1 METANAVDAE
11 GRDIASTGRIIIPGL
26 ASGHAVFHWG
36 LQSFLVLLPDIQAAF
51 QLSGVG
57 VGAILTV
64 REAVS
69 GLVSLPG
76 GVVVDML
83 RRHWG
88 VFLTVC
94 IMGFSVG
101 ALIMG
106 LSPVYALL
114 IVGMGVV
121 AVSHSIWHLLAAASL
136 SHHFP
141 NRRAT
146 ALSFHGVGG
155 SVGDVVGPLVT
166 GALLALLSWRGILS
180 AYAAAAL
187 FLAFL
192 MLFGLR
198 NIGRADNGEV
208 EIVEFKT
215 RMAATRALLK
225 MPTLWGITLV
235 KGLRGM
241 SLVALLTALPLY
253 LGNELDLGHFARGYH
268 VGLLIAAGLIA
279 KPVSGYFSDRVGRKM
294 VLVPGLLWSC
304 AMCVLLIVFSDGIA
318 LTVLITLL
326 GLFLYPDQLILTAA
340 ALDIVDRDVAS
351 TMLGMTSFGA
361 FGLSALSPL
370 IAGALYESVG
380 VTATLYYVAALFAL
394 AAVIM
399 LMLPLSRAGRT
410 QTQSAT

>member
-1 METANAVDAE
+1 MVTANAVDAE
-11 GRDIASTGRIIIPGL
+11 GRDIASSGRIIIPGL

-36 LQSFLVLLPDIQAAF
+36 LQSFLVLLPEIQAAF

-83 RRHWG
+83 HRHWG
-88 VFLTVC
+88 VFLAVC
-94 IMGFSVG
+94 VVGFSLG
-101 ALIMG
+101 ALMMG

-114 IVGMGVV
+114 IVGMGIV
-121 AVSHSIWHLLAAASL
+121 AASHSIWHLLSAASL
-136 SHHFP
+136 SRYFP

-155 SVGDVVGPLVT
+155 SIGDVAGPLAT

-180 AYAAAAL
+180 VYAAAPL
-187 FLAFL
+187 FLAFW

-198 NIGRADNGEV
+198 NIGRADGGEV
-208 EIVEFKT
+208 EIFEFKT
-215 RMAATRALLK
+215 RMAATRELLK

-279 KPVSGYFSDRVGRKM
+279 KPVAGYFSDRVGRKM
-294 VLVPGLLWSC
+294 VLVPGLLWSS
-304 AMCVLLIVFSDGIA
+304 AMCVLLIMFSDGIA

-326 GLFLYPDQLILTAA
+326 GLFLYPDQPILTAA
-340 ALDIVDRDVAS
+340 ALDIVDTNVAS
-351 TMLGMTSFGA
+351 TMLGMTSSAA

-380 VTATLYYVAALFAL
+380 VTATLFYVAALFAL
-394 AAVIM
+394 AAVVM

-410 QTQSAT
+410 QIQSAR